1 MQETRNKRQLILLA
15 ILVVATL
22 LVFWWAQPENR
33 VPVAQDVF
41 QVPDLKSISKIE
53 LASGGNAVTLSFN
66 GAHWMV
72 NGSNADG
79 NMINVLFAT
88 LQQARPRR
96 MVAHATRDS
105 IYSLLEKRGV
115 GVRLYEGDVLVK
127 TFIAGGNRSKTQAF
141 FADPATKDVFVMAIP
156 GYRVYV
162 SGIFEMNERGWWD
175 KLVFGFNWAS
185 FKSLKAEF
193 PGNPADNFSVERKQG
208 QFGVE
213 GLVQTDTARLNTYLD
228 NVSLLTVD
236 EYLPEPEL
244 KDSLLARTP
253 LLHITVSDLGNRTY
267 DLAIFDAKPAQAH
280 SGVIQHSRVA
290 LFSHRKIQPLLKAK
304 SFFRKK

>member
-33 VPVAQDVF
+33 VPVAHDVF
-41 QVPDLKSISKIE
+41 QVQDLKAISKIE
-53 LASGGNAVTLSFN
+53 LASGEKTVALSFD
-66 GAHWMV
+66 GAHWTV

-96 MVAHATRDS
+96 MVARATRDS
-105 IYSLLEKRGV
+105 IYSALEKRGV
-115 GVRLYEGDVLVK
+115 GVRLYEGDLLVK
-127 TFIAGGNRSKTQAF
+127 TFIAGGNSSKTQAF
-141 FADPATKDVFVMAIP
+141 FADPATREVYVMAIP

-162 SGIFEMNERGWWD
+162 SGIFEMSESGWWD

-185 FKSLKAEF
+185 FNSLMAEF
-193 PGNPADNFSVERKQG
+193 PGNPADNFHVERKQG

-228 NVSLLTVD
+228 NVSLLMVD
-236 EYLPEPEL
+236 EYLAEPEL
-244 KDSLLARTP
+244 KDSLLARVP
-253 LLHITVSDLGNRTY
+253 LLHITVSDVGNRTY
-267 DLAIFDAKPAQAH
+267 DLSVFDAGPAQRH

-290 LFSHRKIQPLLKAK
+290 LFSPRKIQPLLKAK